1 LAFFSAVPVARF
13 AGFSVAKVVPELRNS
28 STTCQSSPEQDRVDG
43 MAYYRDMAAGYQ
55 DFGIQQR
62 VRIYKS
68 ESDSGIE

>member
-1 LAFFSAVPVARF
+1 LAFFLAVPVARF

-55 DFGIQQR
+55 DFGDPTARQ
-62 VRIYKS
+62 
-68 ESDSGIE
+68 DL